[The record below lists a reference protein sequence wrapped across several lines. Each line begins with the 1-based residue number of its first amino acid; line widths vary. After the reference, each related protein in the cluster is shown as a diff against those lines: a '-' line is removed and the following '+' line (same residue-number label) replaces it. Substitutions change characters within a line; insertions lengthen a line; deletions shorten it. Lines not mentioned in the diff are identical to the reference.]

1 MPKRQDNI
9 RHLFFVSLA
18 LLIGV
23 STLAAAREPAS
34 KPAPRLVEL
43 NPTAREYMRVLSG
56 PPETVTMRSGLVV
69 LPPAK
74 AVGKHSTEAF
84 EEAVIVLAGTGEM
97 RITGG
102 PTFKLKPSVVAYC
115 PPFTEHDVINTGAE
129 PLRYLYIVAKAK
141 P

>member
-1 MPKRQDNI
+1 MPKRPDTI
-9 RHLFFVSLA
+9 RHLVFGSLV
-18 LLIGV
+18 LLIGAA
-23 STLAAAREPAS
+23 TLAAARENTP
-34 KPAPRLVEL
+34 KPSPRLVEL
-43 NPTAREYMRVLSG
+43 NPTASEYMHVLNG

-74 AVGKHSTEAF
+74 SVGKHSTEAF
-84 EEAVIVLAGTGEM
+84 EEAVIVLAGVGEM

-115 PPFTEHDVINTGAE
+115 PPFTEHDVINTGAQ

>member
-1 MPKRQDNI
+1 MPKQHDNI

-23 STLAAAREPAS
+23 STLAAARERAP
-34 KPAPRLVEL
+34 KPTPRLVEL
-43 NPTAREYMRVLSG
+43 NPTAREYMPVLNG

-74 AVGKHSTEAF
+74 SVGKHSTEAS
-84 EEAVIVLAGTGEM
+84 EEAVIVFAGVGEM

-115 PPFTEHDVINTGAE
+115 PPFTEHDVINTGAQ
-129 PLRYLYIVAKAK
+129 PLRYLYIVAKAN

>member
-1 MPKRQDNI
+1 MPKRHDNI
-9 RHLFFVSLA
+9 RHLVFGSLA
-18 LLIGV
+18 LLIGFF
-23 STLAAAREPAS
+23 TLAAAREHTP
-34 KPAPRLVEL
+34 KPTPRLVEL
-43 NPTAREYMRVLSG
+43 NPTAREYMCVLSG

-74 AVGKHSTEAF
+74 SVGKHSTEAF
-84 EEAVIVLAGTGEM
+84 EEAVIVLAGVGEM

-102 PTFKLKPSVVAYC
+102 PTFKLKPFVVAYC
-115 PPFTEHDVINTGAE
+115 PPFTEHDVINTGAQ